1 MRERFIQYL
10 ASNGIPIDTCSAAY
24 PFTVTYLR
32 TLTTEEQQQADTLI
46 ADFDPSEVAQQQ
58 WEQSRENQAAVNA
71 IASRD
76 AIARAARAGTLALMF
91 SLQECRAKVNELL
104 TWANAQGA
112 NITLLETGTSV
123 EEAFEQVAQ
132 LIQAGAVP

>member
-1 MRERFIQYL
+1 MRERFIQTL
-10 ASNGIPIDTCSAAY
+10 ASNGVPVDTCSPAF

-32 TLTTEEQQQADTLI
+32 PLSAEEQAH
-46 ADFDPSEVAQQQ
+46 AAAVVAAFDPSDVAQQQ
-58 WEQSRENQAAVNA
+58 WEQQRENAAAVAA

-76 AIARAARAGTLALMF
+76 AVARAARAGTLALMF
-91 SLQECRAKVNELL
+91 SLQECRAKVNQLV

-112 NITLLETGTSV
+112 SIPLLETGTTV

-132 LIQAGAVP
+132 LIASGGVP

>member
-1 MRERFIQYL
+1 MRERFIQTL
-10 ASNGIPIDTCSAAY
+10 AGAGVPIDTCSPAF

-32 TLTTEEQQQADTLI
+32 PLSAAEQAHADAAI
-46 ADFDPSEVAQQQ
+46 AAFDPSDAAQAA
-58 WEQSRENQAAVNA
+58 WEQARENAAAVAA

-91 SLQECRAKVNELL
+91 SLQECRAKVNQIVAHL
-104 TWANAQGA
+104 NAGGA
-112 NITLLETGTSV
+112 NIALLETGTSV

-132 LIQAGAVP
+132 LIASGGVP